1 MSEDAPIRSG
11 RRATDP
17 PASAPGAEPRGG
29 LPAATGSARAE
40 AEAVRPKT
48 PAEAAFEAQLMTQ
61 GSVKRGLRGGKEVLD
76 AARTTYLKTEWS
88 GPKDRRPPQGALTR
102 TKV

>member
-1 MSEDAPIRSG
+1 MSQEDPSRLG
-11 RRATDP
+11 RRATDRTG
-17 PASAPGAEPRGG
+17 GAE
-29 LPAATGSARAE
+29 SARAP
-40 AEAVRPKT
+40 AIVAAQPARRPSPPKSD
-48 PAEAAFEAQLMTQ
+48 PAFDAQMLTQ

-88 GPKDRRPPQGALTR
+88 GPSDRRPPEGLFTK

>member
-17 PASAPGAEPRGG
+17 
-29 LPAATGSARAE
+29 ATGKAAE
-40 AEAVRPKT
+40 AAVPVAAGEARTQSRVAVRPKSA
-48 PAEAAFEAQLMTQ
+48 AEAAFEAQLLTQ

-88 GPKDRRPPQGALTR
+88 GPNDRRPPQGVVTR
-102 TKV
+102 TK

>member
-17 PASAPGAEPRGG
+17 PAAADKAADAALRVPAGAAGRVAPS
-29 LPAATGSARAE
+29 T
-40 AEAVRPKT
+40 VRPRSAT
-48 PAEAAFEAQLMTQ
+48 EAAFEAQLMTQ
-61 GSVKRGLRGGKEVLD
+61 GSIKRGLRGGKEVLD

-88 GPKDRRPPQGALTR
+88 GPNDRRPPQGVVTR